1 MRAAD
6 AKAVE
11 GLDVPE
17 NFRVGLDLTTSGV
30 GYLNQGY
37 DTEATAAY
45 LADQPY
51 RRLCVEYPADE
62 AARFPLAVLA
72 PDTVVSLGVVDV
84 ATTEPED
91 VDELVDRIDQAA
103 GIIDIDD
110 IAISTNGGF
119 AASPATF
126 TEPEQR
132 AKLQLVEMTA
142 RYFWGNEL

>member
-1 MRAAD
+1 
-6 AKAVE
+6 
-11 GLDVPE
+11 
-17 NFRVGLDLTTSGV
+17 
-30 GYLNQGY
+30 
-37 DTEATAAY
+37 
-45 LADQPY
+45 
-51 RRLCVEYPADE
+51 
-62 AARFPLAVLA
+62 
-72 PDTVVSLGVVDV
+72 
-84 ATTEPED
+84 

-103 GIIDIDD
+103 GVIDIDD